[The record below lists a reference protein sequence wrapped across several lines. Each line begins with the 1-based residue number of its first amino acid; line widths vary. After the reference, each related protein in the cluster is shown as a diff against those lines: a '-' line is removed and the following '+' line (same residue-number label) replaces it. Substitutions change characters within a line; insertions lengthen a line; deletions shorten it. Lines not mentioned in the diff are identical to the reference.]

1 MHKLRVIVL
10 NVVLSA
16 IAVAVASTAFLVDRL
31 IPFALPP
38 GLQVLAWPLLL
49 FGVFLILWAA
59 LVLARGS
66 GASGAPG
73 DPTSRLVK
81 EGPYA
86 WIRNPIYA
94 GDVLLLVGLA
104 LYLGS
109 LGLLIYSVLFG
120 IAIHVF
126 VRQVEEP
133 FTEKRLGGEYATYK
147 AEVPRWFPKIRRG
160 DGNE

>member
-16 IAVAVASTAFLVDRL
+16 IAVAVTSTAFLLDRL
-31 IPFALPP
+31 IPFALPQD
-38 GLQVLAWPLLL
+38 LQVLAWPLLL
-49 FGVFLILWAA
+49 GGASLILWASM
-59 LVLARGS
+59 VLRKGS

-73 DPTSRLVK
+73 DPTSRLVR

-109 LGLLIYSVLFG
+109 PALLLYAALF
-120 IAIHVF
+120 AIGMDAF
-126 VRQVEEP
+126 VRRVEEP
-133 FTEKRLGGEYATYK
+133 YTEKRLGEEYVRYK
-147 AEVPRWFPKIRRG
+147 AEVPRWFPHIRRG
-160 DGNE
+160 NDDE